1 MTMATGLQGQGADRF
16 HCQRCGWCCHN
27 QLIRVFTVE
36 IQAILAFL
44 RHQAE
49 EAFEDHISA
58 CLASEGHLRPYDYLY
73 HQRLAVLR
81 RFYRPYEVECF
92 EGDLLGVKTHVI
104 TLLPETRRCV
114 FYNPLTSTCFI
125 YPARPLTCRMFPFEV
140 KDGRLVMINE
150 DDQCP
155 GVGQGAPVN
164 LRRHQRL
171 SRMCQ
176 HLVQQ
181 EDALFHAFVR
191 EQGFHSQPQ
200 PSSLSLETRTVID
213 PFVERGLI
221 PTIAEA
227 EDVRHTRG

>member
-1 MTMATGLQGQGADRF
+1 MTMGTELQGQVADRF
-16 HCQRCGWCCHN
+16 RCQRCGWCCHN

-44 RHQAE
+44 RQQHE

-58 CLASEGHLRPYDYLY
+58 CLAYEGNLRPYDYLY
-73 HQRLAVLR
+73 HQRLDVLR
-81 RFYRPYEVECF
+81 GFFRPYEVECF
-92 EGDLLGVKTHVI
+92 EGDLLVVKTHVI

-140 KDGRLVMINE
+140 KDRHLVMINE

-155 GVGQGAPVN
+155 GIGQGTPVN

-171 SRMCQ
+171 SQMCQ

-181 EDALFHAFVR
+181 EDALFHAFVQER
-191 EQGFHSQPQ
+191 GFHVQPPP
-200 PSSLSLETRTVID
+200 PSPSFDARTLID
-213 PFVERGLI
+213 PFVECGLI
-221 PTIAEA
+221 PNIVQK
-227 EDVRHTRG
+227 EDVKF